1 MEILWDNIIV
11 ISQQN
16 SVVSKKKVASIKKTR
31 KIILKIKVESF
42 MIHPVYLNKYLPQ
55 LFQIVLQ
62 RSTSKANATKRR

>member
-1 MEILWDNIIV
+1 LY
-11 ISQQN
+11 Q
-16 SVVSKKKVASIKKTR
+16 KKKVASIKKTR

-42 MIHPVYLNKYLPQ
+42 MIHPVYLNQYLPQ